1 MDISWD
7 QSGDGPPS
15 CVMAARAGSG
25 TGLPVRV
32 MRGGRCIAIRGV
44 MVVAAVSCAG
54 LLAGLAAVAPAAGSV
69 SRGNGAAVVPGAQLW
84 ASTYNGPG
92 NYIDAAT
99 AVAASPAGG
108 AVFVTGSGWGL
119 NSGPD
124 YATVA
129 YDAATGTQ
137 LWASRYDNSDDE
149 ATSLAVSQSGGTV
162 FVTGQSSSLGGNFDY
177 ATVAYDAATGA
188 QLWASRYNGPGGGAD
203 QATSVAVSPG
213 GRAVFVTGKSVG
225 TGGFF
230 DYATVAYDAA
240 TGARLWVRRYDGP
253 GHRKDV
259 ASAVAV
265 SPGGGTVFVTGKSA
279 GRASGLD
286 YATVAY
292 DAATGAR
299 RWVSRYNGTGH
310 GAEARSVVA
319 GPGGHAVY
327 VTGES
332 SSATGTG
339 YATVSYSAATGAQR
353 WVRVSRHNGSGGTS
367 VAASPDGHAV
377 YVTGGAGTGYRTIAY
392 NAATG
397 TRLWVRE
404 YYALNAGVSVAASP
418 DGHAVYVTGT
428 SVAAFGTVAYDAAT
442 GAQLWT
448 ATFDSSHAAALAVG
462 PAGQVYVTGEHIAK
476 SDDYA
481 TVAYQG

>member
-1 MDISWD
+1 MDIIWD

-15 CVMAARAGSG
+15 CVMAARSCTR

-44 MVVAAVSCAG
+44 MLVAAASCAG

-69 SRGNGAAVVPGAQLW
+69 SRGSGALAVPGAQLW

-92 NYIDAAT
+92 NNIDAAT

-108 AVFVTGSGWGL
+108 AVFVTGASWGL
-119 NSGPD
+119 ISGPD

-129 YDAATGTQ
+129 YDA
-137 LWASRYDNSDDE
+137 
-149 ATSLAVSQSGGTV
+149 V
-162 FVTGQSSSLGGNFDY
+162 
-177 ATVAYDAATGA
+177 TGA
-188 QLWASRYNGPGGGAD
+188 QLWASRYEGPEGGD
-203 QATSVAVSPG
+203 QAAAVAVSPG
-213 GRAVFVTGKSVG
+213 GRAVFVTGKSAG

-230 DYATVAYDAA
+230 DYVTVAYDAA

-265 SPGGGTVFVTGKSA
+265 SPGGGTVFVTGTSA

-292 DAATGAR
+292 DAATGAQ
-299 RWVSRYNGTGH
+299 RWVSRYNGPGN
-310 GAEARSVVA
+310 GGDQARAVVA

-332 SSATGTG
+332 SSATGVG

-377 YVTGGAGTGYRTIAY
+377 YVTGGADAGYRTIAY

-397 TRLWVRE
+397 ARLWARK
-404 YYALNAGVSVAASP
+404 YYAINEGVSVAASP

-428 SVAAFGTVAYDAAT
+428 SVGAFGTVAYDAAT

-448 ATFDSSHAAALAVG
+448 ARFDRSGAAALAVG
-462 PAGQVYVTGEHIAK
+462 PAGQVYVTGFTVAGG
-476 SDDYA
+476 DDYA
-481 TVAYQG
+481 TVGYQG